1 MQRKPAIR
9 RTAAIEWLVCRVQT
23 TVRVQVAIIAVNPI
37 TIRHDNGYED
47 DDGNENCEDEKEQ
60 WIMYQA
66 SHNLP
71 AQVVI

>member
-1 MQRKPAIR
+1 M
-9 RTAAIEWLVCRVQT
+9 
-23 TVRVQVAIIAVNPI
+23 QVAIIAVNPM

-47 DDGNENCEDEKEQ
+47 DDDNEDCDDEKEQ